1 LRGGAD
7 QEEITMPRQS
17 VKKQAAPKHAG
28 LRNRLV
34 GAPHRVKTP
43 GGGTRDFL
51 DVGYTLDEKGNL
63 YIVRLLANQ
72 EPTTLVMYAQ
82 GAWDSI
88 ELIVN
93 VVSEPEMP
101 TGSHP
106 AG

>member
-1 LRGGAD
+1 
-7 QEEITMPRQS
+7 MPRPS
-17 VKKQAAPKHAG
+17 AKKQPGTRTTGSGKHAG

-72 EPTTLVMYAQ
+72 EPTTLVMYAH

-93 VVSEPEMP
+93 VGSTEQPVMAEPGTP
-101 TGSHP
+101 GT
-106 AG
+106 

>member
-1 LRGGAD
+1 
-7 QEEITMPRQS
+7 MPRQS
-17 VKKQAAPKHAG
+17 VKKQATRASSKHTG
-28 LRNRLV
+28 LRTRLV
-34 GAPHRVKTP
+34 GAPHRVKVP

-93 VVSEPEMP
+93 VGSTEQPVMAEPGTP
-101 TGSHP
+101 ST
-106 AG
+106 